1 MAKAFGTVTIEIEM
15 CKGCVI
21 CVNVC
26 PTDALAMSTTLNHH
40 GYRFPLLTESLCTGC
55 ELCALIC
62 PDFCITEVYR
72 NIPGKHHAAAKK

>member
-1 MAKAFGTVTIEIEM
+1 MTKAVGTVTINTEL

-26 PTDALAMSTTLNHH
+26 PTDALEMSKALNSL
-40 GYRFPLLTESLCTGC
+40 GFRYPLLKEGLCTGC
-55 ELCALIC
+55 EMCALIC

-72 NIPGKHHAAAKK
+72 NVPGKQAA